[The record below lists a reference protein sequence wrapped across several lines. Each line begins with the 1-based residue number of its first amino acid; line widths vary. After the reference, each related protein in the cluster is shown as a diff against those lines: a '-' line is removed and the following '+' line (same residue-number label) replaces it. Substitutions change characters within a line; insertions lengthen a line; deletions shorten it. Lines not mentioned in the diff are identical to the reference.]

1 MTPKERARNYVWSRI
16 EAADRNIYELERNIE
31 YHDLAASKIKISED
45 EYDELHNAYKAAV
58 SRRVMFNY
66 LFKLIELD
74 ED

>member
-16 EAADRNIYELERNIE
+16 DTADRDIEKLERQIE
-31 YHDLAASKIKISED
+31 YHDLTDSEVKIPEE

-66 LFKLIELD
+66 LFKLIETD